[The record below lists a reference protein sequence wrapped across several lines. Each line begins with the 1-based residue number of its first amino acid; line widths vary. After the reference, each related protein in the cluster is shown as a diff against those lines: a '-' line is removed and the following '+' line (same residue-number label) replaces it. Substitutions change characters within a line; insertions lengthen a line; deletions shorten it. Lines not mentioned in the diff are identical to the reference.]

1 MKSFVFAV
9 CVLVV
14 SNVFAQ
20 DSNRGWTR
28 IQQEDSFGDVTGYLK
43 MHTPPTKH
51 STDNINEVTGRVY
64 LMPNDDK
71 NLCMSFKMFRNSGR
85 VELKGQGRWELRTRV
100 VVDGKKVDKT
110 IKMNPQL
117 QTHCDFN
124 RTDSTYLANHLKAGR
139 DIRCNV
145 VQFGSYTLGH
155 DIKFTIMAKDFN
167 NPPIEDL

>member
-14 SNVFAQ
+14 SSVFAQ

-28 IQQEDSFGDVTGYLK
+28 IEQEDSFGDVTGYLK

-51 STDNINEVTGRVY
+51 RTDNINEVTGRVC

-71 NLCMSFKMFRNSGR
+71 NLCMSFKMFRSSGN
-85 VELKGQGRWELRTRV
+85 VELKGRGRWELRTRV
-100 VVDGKKVDKT
+100 IVDGKKVDKT

-117 QTHCDFN
+117 QTYCDFN
-124 RTDSTYLANHLKAGR
+124 RADSTYLANHLKAGR